1 MTTKIFEP
9 PRHKAHKEKKQS
21 SFLCVLC
28 AFVVRFGGATK
39 YQKSLKLLSFPLL
52 AVLFNHP
59 AAAQLSDQV
68 LVTRKTVPVATI
80 KDRETI
86 NFFVEQYFIP
96 EQKIDSIEVI
106 DVLGDGFNE
115 KDVLEVYPSKQL
127 FSLSESDTALA
138 VMRNWKRSSFI
149 EVVAERGKRGEYV
162 ARSNFQAALAM
173 FSGLVRLVEKN
184 YVGRRLTLQFD
195 FDGSENGAA
204 SLQIWGFQEEEL
216 LKMINPNDQFA
227 HDMMFYTRSDTIYIE
242 KPVYDVDYIQQTVR
256 DTVRVAAKK

>member
-1 MTTKIFEP
+1 MKHRRMF
-9 PRHKAHKEKKQS
+9 AGS
-21 SFLCVLC
+21 GWLLF
-28 AFVVRFGGATK
+28 
-39 YQKSLKLLSFPLL
+39 SLNVMMLS
-52 AVLFNHP
+52 HP
-59 AAAQLSDQV
+59 AAAQPSSQV

-149 EVVAERGKRGEYV
+149 EVVAERGKRSEYG
-162 ARSNFQAALAM
+162 ARSNFPAALSM
-173 FSGLVRLVEKN
+173 FNGLVRLVEKN

-195 FDGSENGAA
+195 FDGSEKGAA
-204 SLQIWGFQEEEL
+204 SLQIWGFQEDEL
-216 LKMINPNDQFA
+216 LKALNPNDQFA

-242 KPVYDVDYIQQTVR
+242 KPVYDVIYIQQTVT

>member
-1 MTTKIFEP
+1 MKLKSIGLIF
-9 PRHKAHKEKKQS
+9 
-21 SFLCVLC
+21 FLLP
-28 AFVVRFGGATK
+28 AIIFSR
-39 YQKSLKLLSFPLL
+39 
-52 AVLFNHP
+52 P
-59 AAAQLSDQV
+59 AAAQLPNQV

-127 FSLSESDTALA
+127 FSLSQSDTALA

-149 EVVAERGKRGEYV
+149 EVVAERGKNSEYT
-162 ARSNFQAALAM
+162 ARSNFPAAISM
-173 FSGLVRLVEKN
+173 FNGLVRLVEKN

-195 FDGSENGAA
+195 FDGSENGTA
-204 SLQIWGFQEEEL
+204 SLQIWGFQEDEL
-216 LKMINPNDQFA
+216 LKVLNPKDQFA
-227 HDMMFYTRSDTIYIE
+227 HDMMFYTRADTIYIE
-242 KPVYDVDYIQQTVR
+242 KPVYDVIYIQQTVT